1 MRIGFSMSNNNLLE
15 EEMVSWQLYVD
26 LEATLNIT
34 QDLHIVLT

>member
-1 MRIGFSMSNNNLLE
+1 MSNNNLLE

-26 LEATLNIT
+26 LKATLNII